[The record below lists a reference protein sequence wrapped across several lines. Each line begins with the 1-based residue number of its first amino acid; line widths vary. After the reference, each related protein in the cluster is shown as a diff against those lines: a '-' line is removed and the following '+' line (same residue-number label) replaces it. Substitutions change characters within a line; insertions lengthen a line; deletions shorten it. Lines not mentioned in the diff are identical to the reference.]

1 MLALKWFEFSCQTY
15 FDLFRFLIR
24 IGNSVM
30 TIEWPGMPDFI
41 TAKNKHR
48 GFFISYDSLRIQS
61 TFRMTKSFQTVFK
74 TWKETRSI
82 AVKEWKSWIFFMAIF
97 VNQISRLLGK
107 YVTNWLKF
115 AQVWSTKLMN
125 MINLVKLFF
134 SRVNLQNDANAVI
147 VIFLHSNKPL
157 EKIVRLM
164 FSFLISTFDPTR
176 W

>member
-48 GFFISYDSLRIQS
+48 GFFISYDSLRIHS

-115 AQVWSTKLMN
+115 AQVQNSWTWSTLSN
-125 MINLVKLFF
+125 FFFLVW
-134 SRVNLQNDANAVI
+134 
-147 VIFLHSNKPL
+147 IFKMMP
-157 EKIVRLM
+157 M
-164 FSFLISTFDPTR
+164 Q
-176 W
+176 